1 MGRAKKLHLEQD
13 LSFPGFDGNLSLAAA
28 MQPASVATIVIAD
41 AEPGAAPGLRTTHS
55 SDDSNRRGFVCKHV
69 GRDRQGTLTLLDFG
83 FS

>member
-41 AEPGAAPGLRTTHS
+41 AEPGAAPGLAYYT
-55 SDDSNRRGFVCKHV
+55 FI
-69 GRDRQGTLTLLDFG
+69 GRFKSPRFG
-83 FS
+83 M